1 MNAKTWLAQT
11 AALFLSCLRE
21 IFDDAAYMR
30 FLRQRRM
37 PSSRQ
42 AYAEFCKEQAATKA
56 RRPRCC

>member
-1 MNAKTWLAQT
+1 MNVSAWLAHAT
-11 AALFLSCLRE
+11 ALFVSCLRE
-21 IFDDAAYMR
+21 IFDESAYVR

-42 AYAEFCKEQAATKA
+42 AYEEFCREQAAAKS